1 MQQPTIILFAHGSR
15 DPAWFAPFEALATRV
30 KARAPDAAVRLAYL
44 EFASPNL
51 VQAVADAANAGLTK
65 VHVVPVFLA
74 AGKHLREDL
83 PQLIAQA
90 QAAHPQLTITCAS
103 AIGEDARMLDAMAN
117 VIANA

>member
-1 MQQPTIILFAHGSR
+1 MRSLILFAHGSR

-30 KARAPDAAVRLAYL
+30 RAQSPGTDVRLAYL
-44 EFASPNL
+44 EFAQPDL
-51 VQAVADAANAGLTK
+51 PAAIAHAAGAGAIA

-90 QAAHPQLTITCAS
+90 QGAHPQLTITCAS

-117 VIANA
+117 VIASA